1 MNTTN
6 PTVAA
11 PPKRNTRFKSL
22 LILTLIFSGAGA
34 GWYWWWMNV
43 GQFRE
48 TTDNAY
54 VAGNIVQITPQIA
67 GTVIAVNVNNTDHVQ
82 AGQVLVQLDDTD
94 TQVALQSAEANLAD
108 AVRSVRGLYAN
119 TNLSTASVTQMRAE
133 VARTRHQVEQA
144 QAQWQ
149 SAADDYQRVSNLR
162 QQRFIAESAVTQAK
176 AALEAAEAAVASAQS
191 AVVAAQANL
200 AKAQAQQAGSET
212 QTAETSLAEH
222 PKVQSAAAQ
231 VRQAFINQAR
241 TQVLAPTGGDVAQ
254 RSVQVGNRVAPGMAL
269 MAVIPPEQMWVDAN
283 FKETQLANIRIG
295 QTVHLTSDVYGKDV
309 VFSGKIAG
317 FSAGTGSAF
326 ALLPPQNA
334 SGNWIKIIQRVPVR
348 IELEP
353 KQMQQHPLRIGLSMR
368 VDVDTHNRQG
378 AVEST
383 SSGQDKLTLSHTN
396 VFTQSAQKAD
406 DLIAHIIT
414 ANSGKQSL

>member
-1 MNTTN
+1 
-6 PTVAA
+6 
-11 PPKRNTRFKSL
+11 
-22 LILTLIFSGAGA
+22 
-34 GWYWWWMNV
+34 
-43 GQFRE
+43 
-48 TTDNAY
+48 
-54 VAGNIVQITPQIA
+54 
-67 GTVIAVNVNNTDHVQ
+67 
-82 AGQVLVQLDDTD
+82 
-94 TQVALQSAEANLAD
+94 
-108 AVRSVRGLYAN
+108 
-119 TNLSTASVTQMRAE
+119 
-133 VARTRHQVEQA
+133 
-144 QAQWQ
+144 
-149 SAADDYQRVSNLR
+149 
-162 QQRFIAESAVTQAK
+162 
-176 AALEAAEAAVASAQS
+176 
-191 AVVAAQANL
+191 
-200 AKAQAQQAGSET
+200 
-212 QTAETSLAEH
+212 
-222 PKVQSAAAQ
+222 
-231 VRQAFINQAR
+231 
-241 TQVLAPTGGDVAQ
+241 
-254 RSVQVGNRVAPGMAL
+254 